1 MGELDEPDDPEERD
15 ESLFQFSSVVSPQQK
30 KIRIATFLC
39 MCVYCEMW
47 GRYGVMRDETLSV
60 IFRNAGLLQI

>member
-30 KIRIATFLC
+30 NTYCNFFVDVCELRNVGQIRC
-39 MCVYCEMW
+39 HE
-47 GRYGVMRDETLSV
+47 G
-60 IFRNAGLLQI
+60 

>member
-30 KIRIATFLC
+30 KYVLQLF
-39 MCVYCEMW
+39 CVC
-47 GRYGVMRDETLSV
+47 V
-60 IFRNAGLLQI
+60 